1 MAVLKSLMQELET
14 TLPKMGL
21 DDDQEG
27 YLIKRVDQAIV
38 ETFQILDSSEESQAA
53 FDKVVQVLHQL
64 IDEQRQVVDEIV
76 IHAED
81 DLSESAPPT
90 NSGDVEL
97 F

>member
-1 MAVLKSLMQELET
+1 
-14 TLPKMGL
+14 MGL
-21 DDDQEG
+21 DDDQES

-38 ETFQILDSSEESQAA
+38 ETFQVLDSSEESQTA